1 MYIKVQRS
9 ITINPLFY
17 YLYTYIDI
25 IYYHVPFF
33 ILLKASIAEI
43 KKESAQCI
51 IFDLSIYLRN
61 KQNINNVLYNFQ
73 KF

>member
-1 MYIKVQRS
+1 MNIYIKVQRS

-33 ILLKASIAEI
+33 ILLKASIAKI
-43 KKESAQCI
+43 KKESEQCI
-51 IFDLSIYLRN
+51 IFDLRCYYWT
-61 KQNINNVLYNFQ
+61 KQNIKSVLCNS
-73 KF
+73 

>member
-1 MYIKVQRS
+1 MDIKVQRS
-9 ITINPLFY
+9 ITINLLFY
-17 YLYTYIDI
+17 YLHTYRDI

-33 ILLKASIAEI
+33 ILLKASIAKI
-43 KKESAQCI
+43 KKESEQCI
-51 IFDLSIYLRN
+51 IFYLNIYFKN

>member
-9 ITINPLFY
+9 ITINLLFY
-17 YLYTYIDI
+17 YLHTYRDI

-33 ILLKASIAEI
+33 ILLTASIAKI
-43 KKESAQCI
+43 KKDSAQCI

-61 KQNINNVLYNFQ
+61 KENINNV
-73 KF
+73 